1 MSARQLVAVGFR
13 LFAIWLCVDAFQ
25 LFAIT
30 AALKNMAT
38 AWSNPWWMGSLI
50 VGACVSVAL
59 IVWTL
64 SGTMA
69 RGLLS
74 GLTKTPEARFSPFDI
89 VVVGCVLMGL
99 WWLKESIV
107 PFVGLWMK
115 AVAMSSETGQ
125 SAFAWLG
132 VAGKVAAALDLMQ
145 IGIGLFFVCRPHSI
159 ARWVLR
165 HAPVISDAALGVRNN

>member
-13 LFAIWLCVDAFQ
+13 LFAIWLCVEAFQ

-30 AALKNMAT
+30 AALKNMAAT
-38 AWSNPWWMGSLI
+38 WSNPWWMGILI
-50 VGACVSVAL
+50 VGVCLGVAL
-59 IVWTL
+59 VVWTL

-69 RGLLS
+69 RALVS
-74 GLTKTPEARFSPFDI
+74 GLATTSEARFSPFEI

-125 SAFAWLG
+125 SAFTWLG
-132 VAGKVAAALDLMQ
+132 VAGKVAAAMDLMQ
-145 IGIGLFFVCRPHSI
+145 IGIGVFFVCRPYSI

-165 HAPVISDAALGVRNN
+165 RAPVISDAAIESGNI